1 MLSFD
6 SEQCLAFEPVLDEH
20 NDAAIIDRL
29 KAIDETWL
37 KMIRFSRTSSPQFFR
52 KLCVRVDAAAADLA
66 AFLSC
71 STGQRRRD
79 RSTRFV
85 PRGLLYTSAISVRLC
100 RASLEP
106 KSGA

>member
-20 NDAAIIDRL
+20 NDAAIIERL

-79 RSTRFV
+79 RPPASSREDSCTLQPSLYPLPSV
-85 PRGLLYTSAISVRLC
+85 PL
-100 RASLEP
+100 P
-106 KSGA
+106 